1 MKAAAYVRVSSRQQS
16 LEAQKSAILK
26 AASARGDEITDWYG
40 EKASAYIGE
49 RAELAALRAAVRRG
63 EHRKVYVF
71 RIDRLSRSGVLST
84 FTIANEFKVAGC
96 ALVTVADSF
105 ELDSVA
111 GPIILAVLA
120 TCAQM
125 EREAMADR
133 INAARERAR
142 AAGLDWGRPRVLL
155 DDTIRIAAKRV
166 AGGESVRKA
175 AVELGV
181 SHRTLHRALK
191 RVAKATG

>member
-26 AASARGDEITDWYG
+26 AAEARGDEITHWYG
-40 EKASAYIGE
+40 EKASAYVGE

-71 RIDRLSRSGVLST
+71 RIDRLSRAGVLGT
-84 FTIANEFKVAGC
+84 FTIVA
-96 ALVTVADSF
+96 
-105 ELDSVA
+105 ELK
-111 GPIILAVLA
+111 
-120 TCAQM
+120 
-125 EREAMADR
+125 
-133 INAARERAR
+133 AR
-142 AAGLDWGRPRVLL
+142 AQGLDWGRPRVLL

-175 AVELGV
+175 AAELGV
-181 SHRTLHRALK
+181 SNSTLHRALK
-191 RVAKATG
+191 RVSKATG